1 MVDFQ
6 KKFYGGFTMPSRDN
20 IHIFRDFPSSKYTR
34 KKERVEWGDVKADIE
49 QDTSRYDQGIKKY
62 ASGVDPMVEVSYANN
77 SLASRNSTMS
87 NREVKNPYK
96 VMKAGSFRPPMYRQE
111 DLLPLSRMNRPYTNT
126 GTRPGVRGSFV
137 NCGLAENVDKQ
148 PIQSATSVIVAGAPF
163 LPPTQSYIIQN
174 AVPVCVDQNIKY
186 DNHYNTILSSKP
198 STSVK
203 AEYFDDEFAKNIK
216 DQQLDEGHLPS
227 ASSKNNILKA
237 TSTMINSLYDNE
249 EMNNRE
255 VSTNIK
261 EFTLL
266 ENLYTNPSLNI
277 YDPNNKNFNVNGIN
291 EDHMNI
297 PTSSMPHN
305 INKLQRLNME
315 YELERKNQLISASSV
330 PGNKNRLVNTYDPKY
345 KLERNV
351 EVDHLNTPVNI
362 NYHVPG
368 DSRLSHEYK
377 MKIGQRN
384 GESNPSHFIKRNN
397 EDLMINKMD
406 QVKKLIDSKKETHY
420 NEYNSQANNFTMD
433 RQGLVTK

>member
-6 KKFYGGFTMPSRDN
+6 KKFYAGFTMPSRDN
-20 IHIFRDFPSSKYTR
+20 IHIFRDPPSSKYTR
-34 KKERVEWGDVKADIE
+34 KKERIEWGDVSMLVE
-49 QDTSRYDQGIKKY
+49 QDTSRYDQGLKKF
-62 ASGVDPMVEVSYANN
+62 AKSVNPMVEVSYQNSGGGSHTN
-77 SLASRNSTMS
+77 SLP
-87 NREVKNPYK
+87 NRQATNPYK
-96 VMKAGSFRPPMYRQE
+96 VARHGAFRPPMYRQE
-111 DLLPLSRMNRPYTNT
+111 DLLPLSKMNRPYTNT
-126 GTRPGVRGSFV
+126 GTRPGIRGSFV
-137 NCGLAENVDKQ
+137 NCGLAESIDKQ
-148 PIQSATSVIVAGAPF
+148 PVQSATSVIVAGAPA
-163 LPPTQSYIIQN
+163 LPPTQSYIISN
-174 AVPVCVDQNIKY
+174 AVPICTDQNIKY

-203 AEYFDDEFAKNIK
+203 AEYFDDEFAKNIQG
-216 DQQLDEGHLPS
+216 QQIQHTKNNLVK
-227 ASSKNNILKA
+227 ASS
-237 TSTMINSLYDNE
+237 SMISSLHDNE

-255 VSTNIK
+255 ISTNIK

-277 YDPNNKNFNVNGIN
+277 YDPNNKNLNVNGIN
-291 EDHMNI
+291 EDRMNI

-330 PGNKNRLVNTYDPKY
+330 PSNKNKLINTYDPKY
-345 KLERNV
+345 KLERNI
-351 EVDHLNTPVNI
+351 EVDHLNTPVNV
-362 NYHVPG
+362 NYHVPA

-397 EDLMINKMD
+397 EDLMIDKRD
-406 QVKKLIDSKKETHY
+406 QIKKLVDRKKETHY

-433 RQGLVTK
+433 RQGLVTKMKRMN